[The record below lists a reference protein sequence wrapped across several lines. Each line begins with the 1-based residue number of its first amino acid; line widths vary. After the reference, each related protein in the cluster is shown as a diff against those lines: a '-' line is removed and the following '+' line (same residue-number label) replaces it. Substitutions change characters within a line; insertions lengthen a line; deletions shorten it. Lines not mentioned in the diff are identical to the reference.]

1 MDDCLVSVQPDDSQG
16 GFLEMML
23 CVLHRYSI
31 CILIV
36 ELIGITSVIPYAA
49 INIVHTHPTGSA
61 GLPVDDGFSTPDKR

>member
-1 MDDCLVSVQPDDSQG
+1 
-16 GFLEMML
+16 MML

-61 GLPVDDGFSTPDKR
+61 GLPVDDGFSTPDKK

>member
-1 MDDCLVSVQPDDSQG
+1 MTAWFQCNLMTHREA
-16 GFLEMML
+16 FLEMML